1 MINNKIFTK
10 KRKGKIININKKKR
24 YINYQ
29 KKRKQKRKQKKFK
42 KYLKYSNY
50 YDNQYYTNKILRYK
64 NNSKK
69 IIQNKE
75 FSLIDNICL
84 YPYILIIDNLS
95 IINLPIIYQKIL
107 NDLLY
112 IEFKANNIYNKQI
125 QVKNLYTKYNFFK
138 KEYNKFKKKLISKK
152 NNSNNIVLKLIFE
165 YYIYIIDN
173 IITKLNNIIYHNQ
186 LNYKI
191 KLVNLYYN
199 FSESNKIKTYNF
211 ILDKKIKIILKIKL
225 NF

>member
-1 MINNKIFTK
+1 M
-10 KRKGKIININKKKR
+10 
-24 YINYQ
+24 
-29 KKRKQKRKQKKFK
+29 
-42 KYLKYSNY
+42 
-50 YDNQYYTNKILRYK
+50 
-64 NNSKK
+64 
-69 IIQNKE
+69 
-75 FSLIDNICL
+75 

-211 ILDKKIKIILKIKL
+211 ILDKKIKIILKNKVKLLILNILIHYDNLIDCKFDILYFSENIYNNIKFFYKL
-225 NF
+225 